1 MHGARRR
8 VEEEPRPER
17 KIISRRSRRLRIPA
31 CVAFGPGKH
40 FAMLTATSKP
50 KARTR
55 VKRLANRRWTFDE
68 LAAEVPESNQPMELW
83 DGELIMA
90 SASSFFH
97 QEVVARFY
105 DALKQWVAQRHLGKV
120 VFTPIDMILTS
131 RRVTQPDVLFISNE
145 RRHFIQDRV
154 RGAADLVAEVLWPDS
169 RRRDRIEKRD
179 LYEQHGV
186 REYWIVDPEAET

>member
-55 VKRLANRRWTFDE
+55 VKRLADRRWTFDE
-68 LAAEVPESNQPMELW
+68 LAAEVPESNQPTELW
-83 DGELIMA
+83 DGELIMPP
-90 SASSFFH
+90 SPSFFH
-97 QEVVARFY
+97 QEISDRFH
-105 DALKQWVAQRHLGKV
+105 DFLKAWTRKHQLGKTAV
-120 VFTPIDMILTS
+120 APLDMVLTEH
-131 RRVTQPDVLFISNE
+131 RVTQPDVVFISKQ
-145 RRHFIQDRV
+145 R
-154 RGAADLVAEVLWPDS
+154 L
-169 RRRDRIEKRD
+169 
-179 LYEQHGV
+179 
-186 REYWIVDPEAET
+186 